1 MQYVYVLN
9 KHGEPLMPCSPRK
22 ARLLLK
28 QKKVYVVKR
37 TPFTIKLLYGSTGY
51 KQPITLGIDA
61 GSKHIGI
68 SATTEKY
75 ELYCEEATP
84 RNDVVDLLSARR
96 AFRRSRR
103 NRKTRYRAPRFD
115 NRVHSKHND
124 AHKSEDEY
132 LPASYPTED
141 MAYMAAELN
150 AFAAAQE
157 LNLSNRENNGS
168 AESVFFAVDE
178 DPDDFDF
185 VVRCWDGDDYQIES
199 RYKVIKEEEE

>member
-1 MQYVYVLN
+1 MY
-9 KHGEPLMPCSPRK
+9 KI
-22 ARLLLK
+22 LK
-28 QKKVYVVKR
+28 R
-37 TPFTIKLLYGSTGY
+37 GY
-51 KQPITLGIDA
+51 YYNA
-61 GSKHIGI
+61 
-68 SATTEKY
+68 
-75 ELYCEEATP
+75 
-84 RNDVVDLLSARR
+84 
-96 AFRRSRR
+96 
-103 NRKTRYRAPRFD
+103 
-115 NRVHSKHND
+115 

-157 LNLSNRENNGS
+157 LNLSNRENNGN

>member
-1 MQYVYVLN
+1 MY
-9 KHGEPLMPCSPRK
+9 KI
-22 ARLLLK
+22 LK
-28 QKKVYVVKR
+28 R
-37 TPFTIKLLYGSTGY
+37 GY
-51 KQPITLGIDA
+51 
-61 GSKHIGI
+61 
-68 SATTEKY
+68 Y
-75 ELYCEEATP
+75 Y
-84 RNDVVDLLSARR
+84 
-96 AFRRSRR
+96 
-103 NRKTRYRAPRFD
+103 
-115 NRVHSKHND
+115 ND

-132 LPASYPTED
+132 LPAAYPTED